1 MINPCQFSKLK
12 RIFEFYG
19 LRNQLV
25 KTNEECGELIVAVS
39 KLQQKCSEKNIANVK
54 EEIADVVIMSFQ
66 LALDLGIDDIS
77 SIIEKKIERTIERM
91 ECYDKEKNQQG

>member
-12 RIFEFYG
+12 RIFENYG

-39 KLQQKCSEKNIANVK
+39 KLQQVCSEKNISNVK
-54 EEIADVVIMSFQ
+54 EEIADVAVMVFQ
-66 LALDLGIDDIS
+66 IALDFGIDDIS
-77 SIIEKKIERTIERM
+77 KIIERKIDRQIERIEN
-91 ECYDKEKNQQG
+91 EKSK